1 MFAQNTEE
9 TSIFWHITQNPVHN
23 RHTKIFPLIDYGE
36 RIGLCIPAL
45 NNIVLSVLWLIERK
59 QQNKSCFR
67 IALSLRLKVLS
78 SAWYLL
84 LMKQYIVLCKCYFES
99 LFIFFENYQSI
110 IVCEQCTEAPG
121 THSPVADVT
130 GSDATACIM
139 VMQVERADNKFCKT
153 KL

>member
-1 MFAQNTEE
+1 M
-9 TSIFWHITQNPVHN
+9 
-23 RHTKIFPLIDYGE
+23 
-36 RIGLCIPAL
+36 
-45 NNIVLSVLWLIERK
+45 LSVCLLIERK
-59 QQNKSCFR
+59 HQNESCFQ

-99 LFIFFENYQSI
+99 LFIFLENEQCI
-110 IVCEQCTEAPG
+110 IVCEQCTKAPG

-139 VMQVERADNKFCKT
+139 AMQAERVDNKFCKT